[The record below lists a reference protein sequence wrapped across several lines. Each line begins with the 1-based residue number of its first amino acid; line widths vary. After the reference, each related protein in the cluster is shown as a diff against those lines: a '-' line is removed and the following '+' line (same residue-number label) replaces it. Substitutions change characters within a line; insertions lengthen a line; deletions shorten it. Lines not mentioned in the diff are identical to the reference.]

1 MRRVHRSLG
10 AAESNA
16 LRSDLLA
23 QLPSSD
29 LPIGEVIRNMRLSIK
44 RSQSEYAQLCG
55 VSPRVL
61 ADVEAGGSNP
71 TLKTLQALLLP
82 FACGIGVVRLSDDEL
97 RRRRTVKSSGKASGR
112 SRQLP

>member
-1 MRRVHRSLG
+1 MTRSSNNAGPTSTGSSRALLNCQDRRCAMRRVYRSLK
-10 AAESNA
+10 AAETNA
-16 LRSDLLA
+16 MRSDLLA
-23 QLPSSD
+23 QLPTSD

-71 TLKTLQALLLP
+71 TLNTLQALLLP
-82 FACGIGVVRLSDDEL
+82 FAC
-97 RRRRTVKSSGKASGR
+97 
-112 SRQLP
+112 